1 MDSRW
6 KFLHYGMTELWG
18 RMWKAWAGKG
28 KTGASEAG
36 VRRKRKFP
44 GKSAVHPEDVTRSE
58 LKVAKHVSHVPRKA
72 AIVHT
77 IPVPQTDTGGWGEN
91 PKAGGR
97 SIVKEL
103 GKMAP

>member
-1 MDSRW
+1 MQAQQG
-6 KFLHYGMTELWG
+6 HG
-18 RMWKAWAGKG
+18 RQI
-28 KTGASEAG
+28 
-36 VRRKRKFP
+36 RRAARRRD
-44 GKSAVHPEDVTRSE
+44 AERI
-58 LKVAKHVSHVPRKA
+58 KVAKHACRVPRKA

-103 GKMAP
+103 GKMTP